1 MPHRFDWMQ
10 FIALLILVILLAL
23 ALMGYGPS

>member
-10 FIALLILVILLAL
+10 FIALLILTILLAL